1 GHGPV
6 PWEHEGNRGWLRA
19 LHALGRAAGSIGE
32 SEEHDRC
39 TLFLRDSSATAELK
53 LNK

>member
-1 GHGPV
+1 
-6 PWEHEGNRGWLRA
+6 EGNRGWLRA
-19 LHALGRAAGSIGE
+19 VHALGRAAGAIGE

-39 TLFLRDSSATAELK
+39 TLFLRDSSATAAEF